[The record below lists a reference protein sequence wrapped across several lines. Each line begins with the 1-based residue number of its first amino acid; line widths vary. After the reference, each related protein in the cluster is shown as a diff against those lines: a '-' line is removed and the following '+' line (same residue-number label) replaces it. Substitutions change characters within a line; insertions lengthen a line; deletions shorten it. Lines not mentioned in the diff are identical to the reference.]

1 MPLPA
6 ILAAIAPK
14 LGATLAGAAL
24 GGLMNR
30 DNPGQ
35 GMVLGGLGGL
45 GVGMNPGIF
54 SKLLQ
59 GGLLKP
65 QGMQGMTIPM
75 PMGGP
80 VPMPGGQ
87 QRPQLFIDPNT
98 GEIIDPNDPQ
108 GAKYR
113 YQMGYNPLSPNQ
125 LPPLTGG

>member
-6 ILAAIAPK
+6 ILTAIAPK

-59 GGLLKP
+59 GGMLRP

-75 PMGGP
+75 PMGGGMQP
-80 VPMPGGQ
+80 PQ
-87 QRPQLFIDPNT
+87 QDL
-98 GEIIDPNDPQ
+98 GIDPNDPHFW
-108 GAKYR
+108 AKYKMK
-113 YQMGYNPLSPNQ
+113 MGYNPLSPNP
-125 LPPLTGG
+125 LPPIAEDNL